1 MKLTKLML
9 SASIAALALVS
20 CNKQDTTPQP
30 VSNRLKTVQV
40 SLENIVFTKGNAG
53 NKILDNQAVAV
64 KSFQIFLTDAAGNEY
79 EGKNEAGTA
88 AAKTYWDAA
97 DLAGGLPVTGAEFHY
112 VDPNCTKVVAVA
124 NMPTVYAT
132 YAEFKTAAATSL
144 EIAGQQKQDELAL
157 YAESG
162 LTAAGTHTDFNTVD
176 GTTYESEVYQ
186 ATLMLT
192 PRIARFEV
200 DGFSVI
206 FTDPLNPKYNE
217 IKITQLAVQNYYPE
231 AKIISNPVDEVV
243 VEGTP
248 VNHIP
253 DFSLQADVYDWL
265 DTPETPQ
272 PWYRDYCDLTIIPTD
287 NVKDLPADGKLAYH
301 LFACDGTVPVFV
313 IKLTADGQP
322 AYLYTK
328 KLKDGSGTEITEFK
342 PGYIYRMSGEGEAG
356 AGSNGTI
363 EIPEDKIDPMD
374 RCLDI
379 TVDVMKWKV
388 VLVTPEF

>member
-20 CNKQDTTPQP
+20 CNKQDTAPQP
-30 VSNRLKTVQV
+30 VSNRLKTVEV
-40 SLENIVFTKGNAG
+40 SLENIIFTKGAAG
-53 NKILDNQAVAV
+53 NKINDDQPVTV

-79 EGKNEAGTA
+79 EGKNSAGTA
-88 AAKTYWDAA
+88 AAKTYWSAT
-97 DLAGGLPVTGAEFHY
+97 DLASGLPEEGVGAEFHY

-124 NMPTVYAT
+124 NMPEEYAT
-132 YAEFKTAAATSL
+132 YADFKTAAATSL
-144 EIAGQQKQDELAL
+144 EIASQQDQNELTL

-162 LTAAGTHTDFNTVD
+162 LTSAGTHTDVNTVD

-206 FTDPLNPKYNE
+206 FDDPSNPKYNE
-217 IKITQLAVQNYYPE
+217 IKITQLAVQNYYPQ

-248 VNHIP
+248 LNHIT

-272 PWYRDYCDLTIIPTD
+272 PWYRDYCDLTITPTD
-287 NVKDLPADGKLAYH
+287 NIKDLPENGKLAYH
-301 LFACDGTVPVFV
+301 LFAGDAVPVFV

-328 KLKDGSGTEITEFK
+328 KLKDGSGYEITEFK
-342 PGYIYRMSGEGEAG
+342 PGHIYRMSGEGEDLG
-356 AGSNGTI
+356 NGTI
-363 EIPEDKIDPMD
+363 EIPEEKIDPMD

-379 TVDVMKWKV
+379 TVDVLKWEV
-388 VLVTPEF
+388 VLITPEF

>member
-1 MKLTKLML
+1 MKLIKLML

-20 CNKQDTTPQP
+20 CNKQDTDPQP
-30 VSNRLKTVQV
+30 VSNRLKTVEV
-40 SLENIVFTKGNAG
+40 SLENIVFTKGAAGDKINADQ
-53 NKILDNQAVAV
+53 KVAV

-79 EGKNEAGTA
+79 GGKTSAGTED
-88 AAKTYWDAA
+88 AKTYWSAE
-97 DLAGGLPVTGAEFHY
+97 DLADGLPDKGESAQFHY

-124 NMPTVYAT
+124 NMPKQYAT
-132 YAEFKTAAATSL
+132 YAEFKAAAATSL
-144 EIAGQQKQDELAL
+144 EIASQQDQKALAL

-162 LTAAGTHTDFNTVD
+162 LTSAGTHTDVNTVD
-176 GTTYESEVYQ
+176 GTTYKSEVYE
-186 ATLMLT
+186 ASLVLT

-206 FTDPLNPKYNE
+206 FTDPSNPKYNE
-217 IKITQLAVQNYYPE
+217 IKISQLAVQNYYPQ

-248 VNHIP
+248 LNHIP
-253 DFSLQADVYDWL
+253 NFSLQANVYDWL

-272 PWYRDYCDLTIIPTD
+272 PWYRDYCDLTITPIE
-287 NVKDLPADGKLAYH
+287 NVKDLPKDGKLAYH
-301 LFACDGTVPVFV
+301 LFAGDAVPVFV

-328 KLKDGSGTEITEFK
+328 ILKDKTGAEITELK
-342 PGYIYRMSGEGEAG
+342 PGHIYRMSGVGENLG
-356 AGSNGTI
+356 NGTI

-379 TVDVMKWKV
+379 TVDVMQWKV